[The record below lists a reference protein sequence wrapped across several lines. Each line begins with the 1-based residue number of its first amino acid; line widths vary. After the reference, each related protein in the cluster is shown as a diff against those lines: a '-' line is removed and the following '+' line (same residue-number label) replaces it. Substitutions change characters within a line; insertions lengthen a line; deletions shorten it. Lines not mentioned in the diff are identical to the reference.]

1 MRYTLLSAKLPRM
14 RTRLIAALVI
24 VAAVIGGCDKKKSAP
39 PAAPKAAP
47 VTAGT
52 VGTDGVRRVEMTV
65 DAKGYTPSEI
75 AAKPNEKLILVV
87 TRKVDGTCLA
97 KIVIGDQPPIDLPMN
112 QPVEIPVTAP
122 PTGAITFACGMDMFH
137 GAIAVG
143 AS

>member
-1 MRYTLLSAKLPRM
+1 MRIVAVLVLVT
-14 RTRLIAALVI
+14 ALV
-24 VAAVIGGCDKKKSAP
+24 AGCDKKKSAP
-39 PAAPKAAP
+39 APKAVPA
-47 VTAGT
+47 TAGT
-52 VGTDGVRRVEMTV
+52 VGTDGVRRVEITA

-87 TRKVDGTCLA
+87 TRKVQGECMSQ
-97 KIVIGDQPPIDLPMN
+97 IVIGDQKPIDLPMN

-122 PTGAITFACGMDMFH
+122 ASGAITFACGMDMNH